1 MPGLSAGL
9 SLRRYKE
16 RDMQVG
22 SFEGHGP
29 GYFRPN
35 DEKLSDAELLKIR
48 KRTRKFIEFI
58 DKAHKDAANST
69 LHFP

>member
-1 MPGLSAGL
+1 
-9 SLRRYKE
+9 
-16 RDMQVG
+16 MQVG